1 MKTSS
6 SRAII
11 WMKRDKES
19 FQSLWAGSLLEPVR
33 RRQDPL
39 PSARAALRSD
49 GTGYKE
55 R

>member
-6 SRAII
+6 SRVIT

-19 FQSLWAGSLLEPVR
+19 FRSLWAGSLLEPVR
-33 RRQDPL
+33 RRQVPL
-39 PSARAALRSD
+39 LSARAALRSN